1 MSIEHDTNYWVITS
15 TERAL
20 GPFEDWETAYIA
32 ATTNLGFEGWT
43 ITTT

>member
-1 MSIEHDTNYWVITS
+1 MMDEKIVNYWVITE

-32 ATTNLGFEGWT
+32 ATTNIGFEGWT